1 MLQKPSFPE
10 SIIETVER
18 VSFLGTQVLEKIPDK
33 NYNLTTF
40 TFINFLERFTGYSKS
55 ISLLLNNYSNNTE
68 TSIGLILRTG
78 LLDFFTIAYLST
90 YHPQID
96 TNENLINFQKKIGE
110 LNSDHIHVTF
120 KYLKLSLKNRIISK
134 QEFNLAIDSTRSNFS
149 FLFHDSNIDY
159 EFPEKNLIYKKFKST
174 TQLFTRINSHK
185 SLKDVSNVYD
195 IYTYYSK
202 YEHYGIM
209 THYMQRYDSKQDIER
224 INLSLK
230 YLIFG
235 LTLSV
240 TFINESL
247 QSFNSEINEL
257 ETLQKQLNKI
267 LNN

>member
-1 MLQKPSFPE
+1 MLQKPNFPQD
-10 SIIETVER
+10 IIRTVED
-18 VSFLGTQVLEKIPDK
+18 VSILGAQVLEKIPDK
-33 NYNLTTF
+33 NYELTTF
-40 TFINFLERFTGYSKS
+40 TFINFLERFTGYTKS
-55 ISLLLNNYSNNTE
+55 ISLLLKNYSNNTE
-68 TSIGLILRTG
+68 TSIGLVLRTS

-96 TNENLINFQKKIGE
+96 TNENLTNFQKKIGE
-110 LNSDHIHVTF
+110 LNSDHIHNTF

-134 QEFNLAIDSTRSNFS
+134 QEFNSAIDSTWDNFS
-149 FLFHDSNIDY
+149 FLFQNSDIDY
-159 EFPEKNLIYKKFKST
+159 EFPERKLIYKKFKSPT
-174 TQLFTRINSHK
+174 ELFTRINSHK
-185 SLKDVSNVYD
+185 SLKAVSNVYD

-209 THYMQRYDSKQDIER
+209 THHMQRYDLKQDIER

-267 LNN
+267 LND